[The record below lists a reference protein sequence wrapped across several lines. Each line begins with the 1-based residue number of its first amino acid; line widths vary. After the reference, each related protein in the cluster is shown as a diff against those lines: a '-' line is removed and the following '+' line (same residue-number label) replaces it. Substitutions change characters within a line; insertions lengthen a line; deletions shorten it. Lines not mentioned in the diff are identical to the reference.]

1 MHKLN
6 TTKKRKIQQNK
17 TVVGSVQSPLTT
29 LGLCPEPTHNQF
41 EDPKGQWWN
50 WFTHGQKHITTTM
63 GWLYADCSSF
73 IKGRSNPH

>member
-41 EDPKGQWWN
+41 EDQGSMVKLIYTWAE
-50 WFTHGQKHITTTM
+50 TYHDDHGLAI
-63 GWLYADCSSF
+63 C
-73 IKGRSNPH
+73 